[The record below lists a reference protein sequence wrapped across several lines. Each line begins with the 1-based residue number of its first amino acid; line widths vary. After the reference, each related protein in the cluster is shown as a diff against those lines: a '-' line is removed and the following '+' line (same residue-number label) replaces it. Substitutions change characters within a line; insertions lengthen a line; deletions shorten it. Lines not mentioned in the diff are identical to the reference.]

1 MIKAQYFVYT
11 RNRDI
16 DYRTFYSPSEELCPR
31 ETRKKFLK
39 EIRGVIDI
47 ETYDDPLDSP
57 RWLYSCSNGLLLFG
71 VGTMNN
77 ELSETY
83 NVDFANR
90 PVRGFF
96 GIVLPYLTSE
106 VCLPMDINLF
116 SHLYKQYIEPIWE
129 LDRDHFNTQTIEVD
143 LNEFINDGIHVI
155 YPTNN
160 GLSLNYHD
168 NKCVILGDIKPED
181 AFSNALTLGHDISI
195 VTGFNNKKHAYS
207 VDSEYK
213 YMNVIVKNV
222 IEREEKNFSTEQ
234 SGFHYD
240 KPSIGRKSQ
249 QEIVEQPKKVL
260 SPKLIY
266 AIGLLI
272 IIVLLW
278 MIWPKSCRDSQTIQS
293 HSVSG
298 DTIQVKKNI

>member
-1 MIKAQYFVYT
+1 
-11 RNRDI
+11 
-16 DYRTFYSPSEELCPR
+16 
-31 ETRKKFLK
+31 
-39 EIRGVIDI
+39 
-47 ETYDDPLDSP
+47 
-57 RWLYSCSNGLLLFG
+57 
-71 VGTMNN
+71 
-77 ELSETY
+77 
-83 NVDFANR
+83 
-90 PVRGFF
+90 
-96 GIVLPYLTSE
+96 
-106 VCLPMDINLF
+106 
-116 SHLYKQYIEPIWE
+116 
-129 LDRDHFNTQTIEVD
+129 
-143 LNEFINDGIHVI
+143 
-155 YPTNN
+155 
-160 GLSLNYHD
+160 
-168 NKCVILGDIKPED
+168 
-181 AFSNALTLGHDISI
+181 
-195 VTGFNNKKHAYS
+195 
-207 VDSEYK
+207 
-213 YMNVIVKNV
+213 MNVIVKNV

>member
-16 DYRTFYSPSEELCPR
+16 DYKTFYSPSEELCPK
-31 ETRKKFLK
+31 EIRKKFLK

-71 VGTMNN
+71 VGCMNN

-83 NVDFANR
+83 NVDFAKR

-96 GIVLPYLTSE
+96 GLVLPYSIPE
-106 VCLPMDINLF
+106 VYLPMDINLF

-129 LDRDHFNTQTIEVD
+129 LDRDHFKTQTIEVD
-143 LNEFINDGIHVI
+143 LKEFINDDISVI
-155 YPTNN
+155 YPKDG

-168 NKCVILGDIKPED
+168 NKCVILGDVKPED

-207 VDSEYK
+207 VDSDYK

-222 IEREEKNFSTEQ
+222 TEREEKSFGVEQ
-234 SGFHYD
+234 SDIHYD
-240 KPSIGRKSQ
+240 KPSINRKSQ
-249 QEIVEQPKKVL
+249 REIVVKPKKVL
-260 SPKLIY
+260 SPKLISV
-266 AIGLLI
+266 IGLLI

-298 DTIQVKKNI
+298 DTIQVKKNR